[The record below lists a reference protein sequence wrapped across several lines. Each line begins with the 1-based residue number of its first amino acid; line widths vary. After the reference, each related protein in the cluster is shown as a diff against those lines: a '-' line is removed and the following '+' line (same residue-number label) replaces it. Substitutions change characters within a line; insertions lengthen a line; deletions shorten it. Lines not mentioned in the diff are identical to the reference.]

1 MNTVRTAIYGTIHMD
16 SDRDKEYIK
25 YSSFLVREGY
35 LMLYEDLMT
44 LFQAAPKEEGRGA
57 WKYIIQERNDKY
69 EIVNEML
76 KNQMSVEL
84 YFNEYDEVKIT
95 LYKEGM
101 PISTMQ
107 RIAISKVELDEEEEG
122 IQFVLERMP
131 SRMIRLQL
139 KPYLAL
145 EMGPYWEVC
154 DDCE

>member
-122 IQFVLERMP
+122 FN
-131 SRMIRLQL
+131 SF
-139 KPYLAL
+139 
-145 EMGPYWEVC
+145 
-154 DDCE
+154 

>member
-1 MNTVRTAIYGTIHMD
+1 
-16 SDRDKEYIK
+16 
-25 YSSFLVREGY
+25 
-35 LMLYEDLMT
+35 
-44 LFQAAPKEEGRGA
+44 
-57 WKYIIQERNDKY
+57 
-69 EIVNEML
+69 ML

-95 LYKEGM
+95 LYKDGM

>member
-1 MNTVRTAIYGTIHMD
+1 
-16 SDRDKEYIK
+16 
-25 YSSFLVREGY
+25 
-35 LMLYEDLMT
+35 MLYEDLMT
-44 LFQAAPKEEGRGA
+44 LFQATPKEEGRGG
-57 WKYIIQERNDKY
+57 WKYIIQEQNDTY

-76 KNQMSVEL
+76 KKKMSIEL

-95 LYKEGM
+95 LYKDGN

-107 RIAISKVELDEEEEG
+107 RIAISKVELDEDEEG

-145 EMGPYWEVC
+145 EMGPYWEIC

>member
-1 MNTVRTAIYGTIHMD
+1 
-16 SDRDKEYIK
+16 
-25 YSSFLVREGY
+25 
-35 LMLYEDLMT
+35 MLYEDLMT
-44 LFQAAPKEEGRGA
+44 LFQAAPKEEGRGG

-69 EIVNEML
+69 EIVDEML

-95 LYKEGM
+95 LYKDGV

>member
-1 MNTVRTAIYGTIHMD
+1 
-16 SDRDKEYIK
+16 
-25 YSSFLVREGY
+25 
-35 LMLYEDLMT
+35 MLYEDLMT
-44 LFQAAPKEEGRGA
+44 LFQAAPKKEGRGA

-69 EIVNEML
+69 EIVDEML

-95 LYKEGM
+95 LYKDGM

-139 KPYLAL
+139 KPYLAI

>member
-1 MNTVRTAIYGTIHMD
+1 
-16 SDRDKEYIK
+16 
-25 YSSFLVREGY
+25 
-35 LMLYEDLMT
+35 MLYEDLMT
-44 LFQAAPKEEGRGA
+44 LFQAAPKEESRGG

-95 LYKEGM
+95 LYKDGM

>member
-1 MNTVRTAIYGTIHMD
+1 
-16 SDRDKEYIK
+16 
-25 YSSFLVREGY
+25 
-35 LMLYEDLMT
+35 MLYEDLMT
-44 LFQAAPKEEGRGA
+44 LFQAAPKKDRGD
-57 WKYIIQERNDKY
+57 WKYIIQEQNDKY
-69 EIVNEML
+69 EIVDEML
-76 KNQMSVEL
+76 KNQMSIEL

-95 LYKEGM
+95 LYKDGI

-107 RIAISKVELDEEEEG
+107 RIAISKVELDEDEEG

-145 EMGPYWEVC
+145 EMGPYWEIC

>member
-1 MNTVRTAIYGTIHMD
+1 
-16 SDRDKEYIK
+16 
-25 YSSFLVREGY
+25 
-35 LMLYEDLMT
+35 MLYEDLMT
-44 LFQAAPKEEGRGA
+44 LFQAAPKEESRGG
-57 WKYIIQERNDKY
+57 WKYIIQEQNDKY
-69 EIVNEML
+69 EIVDEML
-76 KNQMSVEL
+76 KNQMNVEL

-95 LYKEGM
+95 LYKDGM
-101 PISTMQ
+101 PISTVQ

-154 DDCE
+154 ADCE